1 MTHPGRNQISLQ
13 NRIRGVTI
21 VRMSSG
27 RIFRFGPSRAS
38 GGDHRP
44 RRLFVFLHGCGATA
58 QSMIP
63 IALKFQ
69 ARFPSA
75 ALVVPS
81 GFDPEARGGVAQD
94 WYPTRGLTP
103 DNHGE
108 RVAAVLPDIEDLV
121 RREQTH
127 FGVPAGRTV
136 LIGFSQ
142 GGTVALESVK
152 SPGLAAAVVAFS
164 ARFARLPGSGTHIAS
179 RIHLVHGEYDSVVS
193 RVYAERAA
201 RVLLGLHVPVTL
213 DIVQDLGHSLTHH
226 AISLGSLR
234 LLQGIYERRRAVLH

>member
-1 MTHPGRNQISLQ
+1 
-13 NRIRGVTI
+13 
-21 VRMSSG
+21 MSSG
-27 RIFRFGPSRAS
+27 RVFRFGPHGSNDS
-38 GGDHRP
+38 EHRSS
-44 RRLFVFLHGCGATA
+44 RLFVFLHGCGATA

-63 IALKFQ
+63 IAFKFQ

-81 GFDPEARGGVAQD
+81 GFDPGARGGVAQD
-94 WYPTRGLTP
+94 WYPTRGLNA

-108 RVAAVLPDIEDLV
+108 RVAAVLPDVEDLV

-127 FGVPAGRTV
+127 FGVPSSRTV

-142 GGTVALESVK
+142 GGTVALEVVK
-152 SPGLAAAVVAFS
+152 RPGLAGAVVAFS
-164 ARFARLPGSGTHIAS
+164 SRFARLPENGSHIAS
-179 RIHLVHGEYDSVVS
+179 RIHLVHGEFDSVVS

-201 RVLLGLHVPVTL
+201 RVLTGLHVPVTL
-213 DIVQDLGHSLTHH
+213 DIVQDLGHSLTYH

-234 LLQGIYERRRAVLH
+234 LLQGIYERRRATLH